1 MPKDRHPM
9 HHHWIACF
17 LLALAPACG
26 RHDLGDRPAAA
37 ADRKLTPAQLSFL
50 KFAPVAEA
58 EAGAIADLSGTIE
71 FDEERTARLNAPV
84 AGRVVELLVQVGD
97 RVVADQPLVALDSP
111 EVKAAQVDYVRA
123 EADAELARTSAE
135 RAERLRAARAIAEKD
150 FVQAQQELRKAEAD
164 FERARAQLER
174 LRVAPGE
181 RSSRYFLRAPF
192 AGTIVE
198 RKALVGTE
206 IAADSPE
213 PLVVVSD
220 LSRVRVIVRL
230 PERQLSLVEAG
241 QAAAIH
247 VDAYPQDFPGEV
259 VAVGDVIDEATRTVL
274 VRCTVPNPDHLLKPA
289 MFARV
294 QVKAPAGRRIA
305 TVPLSAL
312 LSDGRHFRV
321 LVRQADGQLDTRP
334 VELGAEVGGAVQV
347 LSGLQVGEEVVVEG
361 ALFAARQLSSS

>member
-1 MPKDRHPM
+1 MPKERHYM
-9 HHHWIACF
+9 RRYWIAC
-17 LLALAPACG
+17 LALAAAPACG
-26 RHDLGDRPAAA
+26 RHDLGDRAAAA

-50 KFAPVAEA
+50 KFAPVAEE
-58 EAGAIADLSGTIE
+58 EAAAIADVSGTIE
-71 FDEERTARLNAPV
+71 FDEERTARLNPPV
-84 AGRVVELLVQVGD
+84 AGRVIELLVQVGD
-97 RVVADQPLVALDSP
+97 RVEADQPLVILDSP

-123 EADAELARTSAE
+123 EADAQLARTAAE
-135 RAERLRAARAIAEKD
+135 RAERLRTARAIAEKD
-150 FVQAQQELRKAEAD
+150 FVQAQQETRKAEAD

-181 RSSRYFLRAPF
+181 RSSRYLLRAPF

-206 IAADSPE
+206 IAAESPE

-220 LSRVRVIVRL
+220 LSRLRVVVRL

-241 QAAAIH
+241 QVAAIH
-247 VDAYPQDFPGEV
+247 VDAYPRDFPGEV

-274 VRCTVPNPDHLLKPA
+274 VRCTVLNPDHLLKPA

-294 QVKAPAGRRIA
+294 QLKAPAGRRIA

-312 LSDGRHFRV
+312 LSDGHHFRV
-321 LVRQADGQLDTRP
+321 LVRRADGQLDSRP
-334 VELGAEVGGAVQV
+334 VEVGAEVGEAVQV
-347 LSGLQVGEEVVVEG
+347 LSGLRVGEEVVTEG
-361 ALFAARQLSSS
+361 ALFAARQLASS